1 MKKTTSTFIVL
12 CASALALALLI
23 AAGVSREIQAE
34 NTSAPIEAQDLT
46 LDDRPDDSSEII
58 TAWPWWAICD
68 GTCKTE
74 EVDAPVDSS
83 ETITSWIDPWWNLC
97 LGGCKTEE
105 ADAPVDSSETV
116 AFGLRRPWISWPSC
130 SIFCKTEEVE
140 APCKR
145 CCGEYG

>member
-74 EVDAPVDSS
+74 NAEEVLD
-83 ETITSWIDPWWNLC
+83 ETIASWIDPWWNLC

-105 ADAPVDSSETV
+105 ADAVDSPER
-116 AFGLRRPWISWPSC
+116 LRLD
-130 SIFCKTEEVE
+130 
-140 APCKR
+140 
-145 CCGEYG
+145 